1 MNAKK
6 MLRHAMDTV
15 WDQNQRRLKGEDPK
29 VLEAEKNLEHIRS
42 IVSLFPD
49 KDSTLVRRAIENFN
63 SEVPKSM
70 RIVLDVS
77 DKRLYV
83 AIDKTATSYL
93 KNRNWIFL
101 TMLSK
106 AIANQYR
113 IALKESFEKRN
124 QKPA

>member
-1 MNAKK
+1 
-6 MLRHAMDTV
+6 MDTV